1 MGERRGRLDLQPRH
15 VANAK
20 SKDAAKGHHEPE
32 VKAVEVGEPCDSG
45 HLAENHHERDEEE
58 DCVDVVV
65 EGEEPDVAVNDSE
78 DLLGVN
84 GEERDEQ
91 AG

>member
-1 MGERRGRLDLQPRH
+1 MNSSEEI
-15 VANAK
+15 
-20 SKDAAKGHHEPE
+20 S
-32 VKAVEVGEPCDSG
+32 
-45 HLAENHHERDEEE
+45 ERDEEE
-58 DCVDVVV
+58 DRVDVVV